1 VSNPDPVSL
10 PAGSGWIEVCKSAA
24 DSWVQG
30 SFPFTIT
37 QGTTGFGTYV
47 VAVGQCTGAIPVPAG
62 TYTVAE
68 GSVAGYALAGVTSAP
83 PGTLGTFNLGTQ
95 TANFTVNPGI
105 DTTADFVN
113 ATQLNLIKVCK
124 VLANDQGSLAGKT
137 FTFNVSWTFSPATGA
152 TISSTGNGLVSVVA
166 VPSTVQNGACTPV
179 TNWGV
184 FGIPVGSKVWVTEN
198 AFPNVLVSG
207 VSITPVAY
215 DAGTTATEAVL
226 TVPPIAGGY
235 ASASFTNE
243 PMGYVEVCK
252 QFPRGYNNGTNF
264 GTFTV
269 NGGSPFTV
277 LGGGCSAAIEV
288 PAGTATV
295 SEVVGSKFYLAQ
307 VTAYSGLAQN
317 NELLT
322 NGNVYPIVNPAIVA
336 VTYGGV
342 ANETV
347 VTFWNDPYSAQL
359 KICVQETSPDANLV
373 GANVNFAVS
382 LASDPTLTIAAG
394 PVPCTDILLPSYFPV
409 VNPDGSSNV
418 FTITESSGTLPPL
431 PAGSYVSEIDY
442 AGGGSAVV
450 NSTLPALPA
459 TVTVTLGAGMN
470 IVTFTDGRTAP

>member
-1 VSNPDPVSL
+1 
-10 PAGSGWIEVCKSAA
+10 
-24 DSWVQG
+24 
-30 SFPFTIT
+30 
-37 QGTTGFGTYV
+37 
-47 VAVGQCTGAIPVPAG
+47 
-62 TYTVAE
+62 
-68 GSVAGYALAGVTSAP
+68 
-83 PGTLGTFNLGTQ
+83 
-95 TANFTVNPGI
+95 
-105 DTTADFVN
+105 
-113 ATQLNLIKVCK
+113 LIKVCK
-124 VLANDQGSLAGKT
+124 VLANDQGSLAGRT

-152 TISSTGNGLVSVVA
+152 TISSGGSQLVSVVA
-166 VPSTVQNGACTPV
+166 VPSTVENGACTPV
-179 TNWGV
+179 INWGV

-235 ASASFTNE
+235 ASASFTND

-307 VTAYSGLAQN
+307 VTAYSVLVQN

-322 NGNVYPIVNPAIVA
+322 DGNALPIVNPAIVT
-336 VTYGGV
+336 VPYGGV
-342 ANETV
+342 ASETV

-382 LASDPTLTIAAG
+382 SLASVPTLTIAAG

-450 NSTLPALPA
+450 NSTLPVLPA